1 MGSVS
6 DSDVQVETAFG
17 CQDQQLV
24 DLIANVAQG
33 NEQALGRLYDQTSFH
48 VYGLAFRILNDPML
62 AEEVTMDVYMQ
73 VWRQACEFDQKRGK
87 PIVWLTVLVRSRA
100 IDRLRSNQKERTSRQ
115 SLDTIED
122 APATKANPEES
133 SASSEQ
139 RRVLQ
144 QALASLTSDQRKAIE
159 MAYFGGL
166 THREIAAQIGEPLGT
181 VKTRVRLGMVK
192 LRNILGPLEK
202 GLIS

>member
-1 MGSVS
+1 MP
-6 DSDVQVETAFG
+6 DLDVQANSECRAH
-17 CQDQQLV
+17 DEQLARV
-24 DLIANVAQG
+24 IADIARG
-33 NEQALGRLYDQTSFH
+33 NEQALGLLYDQTSSH
-48 VYGLAFRILNDPML
+48 VYGLAFRVLNDPML

-73 VWRQACEFDQKRGK
+73 VWRQAGEFDQKRGK

-100 IDRLRSNQKERTSRQ
+100 IDRLRSGQKEREHRQ

-122 APATKANPEES
+122 APTTKASPEET
-133 SASSEQ
+133 SAYGEQ

-144 QALASLTSDQRKAIE
+144 QALASLTYDQRSVIE

-166 THREIAAQIGEPLGT
+166 TQREIAVQIGEPLGT
-181 VKTRVRLGMVK
+181 VKTRVRLGMIK
-192 LRNILGPLEK
+192 LRNMLGPLEE

>member
-1 MGSVS
+1 MS

-33 NEQALGRLYDQTSFH
+33 NEQALGCLYDQTSSH

-73 VWRQACEFDQKRGK
+73 VWRQAYEFDQKRGK

-100 IDRLRSNQKERTSRQ
+100 IDRLRSNQKERTSKQ

-133 SASSEQ
+133 TAYSEQ